1 MGMFDT
7 VYLDCAYTCPVCQK
21 TIHSVQVKAFE
32 NQLETFRTKDCIG
45 HAEEMRIIKEEL
57 FCDRCRED
65 IKKSIYI
72 VEGRG
77 ILLGITDTL
86 GEAQR
91 LLNDLNQEKLVLWYH
106 DLYQR
111 YIAER
116 REKHSYQRFL
126 EDLREWYGERLHE
139 CAEIDSATE
148 RFRFI
153 WNSRHLRGALSPVE
167 SIERFMTYK
176 KMREVLDELRAEGYE
191 ILDIY
196 YAEDIDSGENE
207 WSVDVYQDEINER
220 CHLNWTWTVARRK
233 QLAVDGEGESDL
245 PEWGIVVEEPFS
257 DAVVCKAIEGWL
269 LGRGY
274 EFGVRM
280 VPLEEAGGSGLIR
293 KLREM
298 DIESEVER
306 AVPIEDMERELEE
319 AEDRRLSDFIEGRVD
334 KRKVFYYAGFYGSLV
349 PDVESDRLVGR
360 IEGIAQDIVYG
371 GKTVRGCEQRFRE
384 AVSGYKKG

>member
-7 VYLDCAYTCPVCQK
+7 VHLDRAYTCPGCRG
-21 TIHSVQVKAFE
+21 TIYSVQVKVFE
-32 NQLETFRTKDCIG
+32 NQLETFRTKDCTG

-65 IKKSIYI
+65 IGKSIYI

-77 ILLGITDTL
+77 ILLGITDSL
-86 GEAQR
+86 GEAER

-126 EDLREWYGERLHE
+126 EDLGEWYGERLYE
-139 CAEIDSATE
+139 YVRTDSTTE
-148 RFRFI
+148 LRFI
-153 WNSRHLRGALSPVE
+153 WNSRHLMGTLSPVE

-176 KMREVLDELRAEGYE
+176 KMGKVLDELQEEDYE

-196 YAEDIDSGENE
+196 YAEEIDSGEDE
-207 WSVDVYQDEINER
+207 WSVDVYQDEVNER
-220 CHLNWTWTVARRK
+220 CHLNWTWTVMSRK
-233 QLAVDGEGESDL
+233 QLAVDREEESDL
-245 PEWGIVVEEPFS
+245 PEWVIVVEEPFS
-257 DAVVCKAIEGWL
+257 DAVVCKAIGRWL

-274 EFGVRM
+274 DLGVRM

-298 DIESEVER
+298 DIESEMER
-306 AVPIEDMERELEE
+306 GVSIEDMEKELEE
-319 AEDRRLSDFIEGRVD
+319 AEGRRLSDFIERVAD
-334 KRKVFYYAGFYGSLV
+334 KKKVFYYEGFYGSLV
-349 PDVESDRLVGR
+349 PDVESDRLLGR
-360 IEGIAQDIVYG
+360 IEGITQDIVYG
-371 GKTVRGCEQRFRE
+371 GKTVGECEQRFRE